1 MSAILP
7 SINVD
12 ITDAKLGHFFLP
24 WQVAWI
30 RDDARL
36 RLAEKSVRVGWTFAD
51 AFKNVRKR
59 LQEKNRDYLFATKDQ
74 PSAAEYMRTCSQ
86 MAEVFNFTRNIQSR
100 GELVQ
105 KVPGKGPNGEAV
117 TVEVRFC
124 YMKFTNGSRILAFS
138 SNPFAMAVYGG
149 DVGLDEYAKHPQQE
163 LLWETAQGRIR
174 MGYDLGMWSAH
185 NGTDT
190 LFYQFAQEARAG
202 KGGWSYYRVTM
213 PDAVAGGLVEKIN
226 EWRGT
231 NFTREQFLANCKND
245 ARLPEIYE
253 QVYLCNPSGST
264 SAMVSWSQVASC
276 QQDYAIE
283 RVHLEAEQVREL
295 FGEYE
300 AGSSK
305 VRQRR
310 IEEWVASVFPKL
322 FAAKAQH
329 RLGFDVAASGEGDL
343 ACIYIDRK
351 EAPKLKLVAL
361 LTCRTEDWDFLKT
374 VLWTF
379 HEKVTGLRSA
389 GDETGLGRQ
398 ICWETAKQFPGV
410 FTPCNFAGKKHDLG
424 FTLMNQLSVAE
435 KIFPRSEPDVA
446 QDYFSIRK
454 IYSGKRWVFTEGRNL
469 LNPASHGDIAWAG
482 ALASHADA
490 QLTVW
495 CPLPRANENSRAY
508 QALMWRR
515 NRWIE
520 G

>member
-1 MSAILP
+1 MAAILP
-7 SINVD
+7 AINVD
-12 ITDAKLGHFFLP
+12 MAEAKLGKYFLP

-30 RDDARL
+30 FDDSRL

-59 LQEKNRDYLFATKDQ
+59 LHVKNRDYLFATKDQ
-74 PSAAEYMRTCSQ
+74 ASAAEFMRTCGQ
-86 MAEVFNFTRNIQSR
+86 MADLFNFTRSIQSR

-105 KVPGKGPNGEAV
+105 KVSGPGPDGKAV

-124 YMKFTNGSRILAFS
+124 YLKFTNGSRILAFS

-149 DVGLDEYAKHPQQE
+149 DVGLDEYAKHSQQE
-163 LLWETAQGRIR
+163 RLWETAQGRIR

-213 PDAVAGGLVEKIN
+213 PDAVAGGLVEMIN
-226 EWRGT
+226 GWRGT
-231 NFTREQFLANCKND
+231 QFTREQFLADCKND

-264 SAMVSWSQVASC
+264 SAMVAWAQIAAC

-283 RVHLEAEQVREL
+283 RVHLEAEQVTEL
-295 FGEYE
+295 FGNYDPQNP
-300 AGSSK
+300 A
-305 VRQRR
+305 RR
-310 IEEWVASVFPKL
+310 RERIAAYIESAFPKL
-322 FAAKAQH
+322 CTTPGLH
-329 RLGFDVAASGEGDL
+329 RLGFDVAASGQGDL

-351 EAPKLKLVAL
+351 EGARLRLAAL
-361 LTCRTEDWDFLKT
+361 FTCRTEDWDFLKA

-379 HEKVTGLRSA
+379 HRKVAGLQAA

-410 FTPCNFAGKKHDLG
+410 FKPFNFAGGKHDLG
-424 FTLMNQLSVAE
+424 VALMNQLSVAE
-435 KIFPRSEPDVA
+435 KIFPRGEPDVA
-446 QDYFSIRK
+446 QDYFSLRK

-469 LNPASHGDIAWAG
+469 LNAASHGDIAWAG
-482 ALASHADA
+482 ALASQADVNSGVCRPII
-490 QLTVW
+490 LF
-495 CPLPRANENSRAY
+495 ENTRWSRAVR
-508 QALMWRR
+508 ARGC
-515 NRWIE
+515 RWAE